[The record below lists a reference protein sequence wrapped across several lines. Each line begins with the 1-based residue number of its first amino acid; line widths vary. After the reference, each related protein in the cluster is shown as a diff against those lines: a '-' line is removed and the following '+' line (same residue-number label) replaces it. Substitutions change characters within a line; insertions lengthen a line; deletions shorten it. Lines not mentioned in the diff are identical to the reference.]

1 MELFFNDWDEILQ
14 EEINKPYFNNIV
26 SFLEIEYQKKH
37 IYPPKEKILSALKY
51 TSYKDTKVL
60 ILVQDPYHGFNQ
72 AMGLA
77 FSVNYGV
84 KIPPSL
90 INIYKEMESD
100 VHTYMPDNG
109 NLIPLAKQGVLLLNT
124 VLTVEENKPNSH
136 ANIGWQIFTDEIIK
150 ILNNK
155 VEPMVFILWG
165 NNAKKKKPYIT
176 NGKHLI
182 IESAH
187 PSPLSAYNGFFG
199 SHPFSRCNDF
209 LISNGQKPVDWQ
221 IPSSY
226 KMEAE

>member
-1 MELFFNDWDEILQ
+1 MKIIGNDWDFLL
-14 EEINKPYFNNIV
+14 EEEFNKDYYQNLRL
-26 SFLEIEYQKKH
+26 FLDEEYKNHQ
-37 IYPPKEKILSALKY
+37 IYPPAKDIFNALRY
-51 TSYKDTKVL
+51 TSYADSKVL
-60 ILVQDPYHGFNQ
+60 ILGQDPYHKKGQ
-72 AMGLA
+72 AMGLSFA
-77 FSVNYGV
+77 VPKGV
-84 KIPPSL
+84 DLPPSL